1 LTLVAADREDGGMP
15 RAVVPRPAG
24 DGGPEIELEYVTH
37 GDPDGVPLLLING
50 FNSQLIAWPPTL
62 LDAAVAAGFHVITF
76 DNRDC
81 GLSTRLDGLEVD
93 VAAALH
99 ASRRGGEMP
108 PVPYLL
114 SDMAADAAGLLDV
127 LGIDRVHVLGV
138 SMGGMIAQTF
148 AIEHPARTRSLISVM
163 SFTGEWE
170 YGSPTREAGAVLLTP
185 PPRDRDAYIANSE
198 LTKVWQSRRWFD
210 GAATRQRA
218 AEAYD
223 RAFYAEG
230 APRQLAAIYASGS
243 RAEALA
249 ALTVPTLVI
258 HGRDDTLIPPAGGQ
272 RTAELIPAASLL
284 LLADMGHDLP
294 EPLEPMIAGAI
305 TNHARLAD
313 ARLADTRP

>member
-1 LTLVAADREDGGMP
+1 MP
-15 RAVVPRPAG
+15 RTVVSRSAARE
-24 DGGPEIELEYVTH
+24 GPEIELEYLTH
-37 GDPDGVPLLLING
+37 GDPSGTPLLLING
-50 FNSQLIAWPPTL
+50 FNSQMIAWAPSL
-62 LDAAVAAGFHVITF
+62 LEAAVVAGFYVITF

-81 GLSTRLDGLEVD
+81 GLSTKFDGVTVD

-127 LGIDRVHVLGV
+127 LGIDRAHVLGV

-170 YGSPTREAGAVLLTP
+170 YGRPTREAGAVLLAP

-210 GAATRQRA
+210 AAATRQRA
-218 AEAYD
+218 ADAYD
-223 RAFYAEG
+223 RAFYPDG

-272 RTAELIPAASLL
+272 RTAELIPSASLL
-284 LLADMGHDLP
+284 LLADMGHDVP
-294 EPLEPMIAGAI
+294 TALEPTIVAAIAA
-305 TNHARLAD
+305 H